1 MFTTWKRGYTVK
13 FWRIMRF
20 YVPKGLLKWV
30 PKVPKVSKVPI
41 NNYGLPFI
49 KEPNIASWILSFS
62 GILSGQETLSSK
74 NNCSRENEPK

>member
-1 MFTTWKRGYTVK
+1 
-13 FWRIMRF
+13 MRF

-49 KEPNIASWILSFS
+49 KEPNIAS
-62 GILSGQETLSSK
+62 
-74 NNCSRENEPK
+74 